1 MEHFN
6 FLPQSSSVEGLLNS
20 CMAALQ
26 YVPEP
31 EKSVLAKAMREFENF
46 GSPALWS
53 PSDVDAGEEYGLTEG
68 EKREAIGRFIE
79 NYECKESDWMAID
92 GHARDVLAE
101 RRIHIRVEY
110 DPLYT
115 GGDYEGVGQV
125 VFIPLSLIE
134 ELANQDQD
142 GDDGVE
148 LAFTK
153 QTTMDCMHIISYT
166 LDEHYNQ
173 DGELVES

>member
-1 MEHFN
+1 
-6 FLPQSSSVEGLLNS
+6 L
-20 CMAALQ
+20 
-26 YVPEP
+26 
-31 EKSVLAKAMREFENF
+31 
-46 GSPALWS
+46 
-53 PSDVDAGEEYGLTEG
+53 DADHPRNL
-68 EKREAIGRFIE
+68 
-79 NYECKESDWMAID
+79 ESFARCFTI
-92 GHARDVLAE
+92 HAWR
-101 RRIHIRVEY
+101 
-110 DPLYT
+110 
-115 GGDYEGVGQV
+115 QV

>member
-1 MEHFN
+1 MEHFD
-6 FLPQSSSVEGLLNS
+6 FLPQSASVDGLLKACLS
-20 CMAALQ
+20 ALP

-31 EKSVLAKAMREFENF
+31 EKNALAQAMREFETF

-53 PSDVDAGEEYGLTEG
+53 AADVDTAGDYSLTEE
-68 EKREAIGRFIE
+68 EKREAIGRFIQ

-92 GHARDVLAE
+92 GHARDVQSE
-101 RRIHIRVEY
+101 RCIHVRVEY

-115 GGDYEGVGQV
+115 GGDYQGVGKV

-134 ELANQDQD
+134 ELAKQDPD
-142 GDDGVE
+142 SDDGVE

-153 QTTMDCMHIISYT
+153 ITGMDCMHIVSYT

-173 DGELVES
+173 NGERVES